1 MVVLLAS
8 RATLAAGPLWAHST
22 ALTLH
27 KGAFYGVLLAV
38 TLHLVAH
45 LAEAVRT
52 TARDLLRRQHSLAP
66 AARWRLAAIGASLL
80 TAGLLTVAL
89 SGHAGPYLHHYP
101 HR

>member
-1 MVVLLAS
+1 
-8 RATLAAGPLWAHST
+8 
-22 ALTLH
+22 
-27 KGAFYGVLLAV
+27 
-38 TLHLVAH
+38 
-45 LAEAVRT
+45 VRT

-89 SGHAGPYLHHYP
+89 SGHAGTYLHHYP